1 MAEEQGKQ
9 EQEQEPESTPL
20 ADFVKLAVLTWSIV
34 MLSLNYLGYVKAMD
48 PTFPASLLTGT
59 MTSFGVNIKRSGANG
74 KKKEEPTLKEE
85 TPTSKP
91 K

>member
-59 MTSFGVNIKRSGANG
+59 MTSFGVNIKRANG
-74 KKKEEPTLKEE
+74 KKKDEPPTIAEQ
-85 TPTSKP
+85 TPTSKS

>member
-1 MAEEQGKQ
+1 MAEEQTKQ
-9 EQEQEPESTPL
+9 EEQEPESTPL

-59 MTSFGVNIKRSGANG
+59 MTSFGVNIKRANG
-74 KKKEEPTLKEE
+74 KKKEEPTITEQ

>member
-1 MAEEQGKQ
+1 MAEEQIKQ
-9 EQEQEPESTPL
+9 EHEQESESTPL

-59 MTSFGVNIKRSGANG
+59 MTSFGVNIKRANG
-74 KKKEEPTLKEE
+74 KKKEDPTIKPE
-85 TPTSKP
+85 TTTSKP

>member
-1 MAEEQGKQ
+1 MAEEQVKQ
-9 EQEQEPESTPL
+9 EQEQESESTPL

-59 MTSFGVNIKRSGANG
+59 MTSFGVNTKRANG
-74 KKKEEPTLKEE
+74 KKKDEPPTIAEQ
-85 TPTSKP
+85 TPTSKS

>member
-1 MAEEQGKQ
+1 MAEEQTKQ
-9 EQEQEPESTPL
+9 EEQEPESTPL

-59 MTSFGVNIKRSGANG
+59 MTSFGVNIKRANG
-74 KKKEEPTLKEE
+74 KKKDEPTITEQ
-85 TPTSKP
+85 TPTSKT

>member
-1 MAEEQGKQ
+1 MAEEQTKQ
-9 EQEQEPESTPL
+9 EEQEPESTPL

-59 MTSFGVNIKRSGANG
+59 MTSFGVNIKRANG
-74 KKKEEPTLKEE
+74 KKKEDPTIKEQ

>member
-1 MAEEQGKQ
+1 MAEEQIKQ
-9 EQEQEPESTPL
+9 ESEQEPESTPL

-59 MTSFGVNIKRSGANG
+59 MTSFGVNIKRANG
-74 KKKEEPTLKEE
+74 KKKEDPTIKPE
-85 TPTSKP
+85 TTTSRP

>member
-9 EQEQEPESTPL
+9 DQEQEPESTPL

-59 MTSFGVNIKRSGANG
+59 MTSFGVNIKRANG
-74 KKKEEPTLKEE
+74 KKKDEPPTIAEQ
-85 TPTSKP
+85 TPTSKS

>member
-1 MAEEQGKQ
+1 MAEEQIKQ
-9 EQEQEPESTPL
+9 ESEQEPESTPL

-59 MTSFGVNIKRSGANG
+59 MTSFGVNIKRQNG
-74 KKKEEPTLKEE
+74 KKKEDPTIKE
-85 TPTSKP
+85 TTTSKP

>member
-1 MAEEQGKQ
+1 MAEEQTKQ
-9 EQEQEPESTPL
+9 EEQEPESTPL

-59 MTSFGVNIKRSGANG
+59 MTSFGVNIKGANG
-74 KKKEEPTLKEE
+74 KKKEDPTIKPE
-85 TPTSKP
+85 TTTSKP

>member
-1 MAEEQGKQ
+1 MAEEQTKQ
-9 EQEQEPESTPL
+9 EEQEPESTPL

-59 MTSFGVNIKRSGANG
+59 MTSFGVNIKRANG
-74 KKKEEPTLKEE
+74 KKKEDPTIKPE
-85 TPTSKP
+85 TTTSKP

>member
-1 MAEEQGKQ
+1 MAEEQTKQ
-9 EQEQEPESTPL
+9 EEQESESTPL

-59 MTSFGVNIKRSGANG
+59 MTSFGVNIKRANG
-74 KKKEEPTLKEE
+74 KKKEDPTIKE
-85 TPTSKP
+85 TTTSKP